1 MLQLKDTLILLV
13 LAIVLFS
20 NLYDLSVD
28 YGHGA
33 STWHIYQEALLV
45 IVSST
50 ALIWLLMSLKRQAGE
65 IAQLKSALHHNT
77 DRPKPAP
84 KVQAAREH
92 LGKVILE
99 QFAQWKLTS
108 SEQQVA
114 MLLLKGLSFKEIAAV
129 RTTSEKTV
137 RQQASALYSKAG
149 LSGRHEL
156 SAWFIEDL
164 VDYPTQ

>member
-1 MLQLKDTLILLV
+1 MMQLKETLILLV

-33 STWHIYQEALLV
+33 SSWHIYQEALLV
-45 IVSST
+45 IISST
-50 ALIWLLMSLKRQAGE
+50 ALIWMVVSLRRQAGE
-65 IAQLKSALHHNT
+65 IAQLKTALQQNT
-77 DRPKPAP
+77 SLPKPAP
-84 KVQAAREH
+84 KLQAAREH

-99 QFAQWKLTS
+99 QFAQWNLTA

-129 RTTSEKTV
+129 RNTSEKTV
-137 RQQASALYSKAG
+137 RQQASALYGKAG
-149 LSGRHEL
+149 LSGRHEF